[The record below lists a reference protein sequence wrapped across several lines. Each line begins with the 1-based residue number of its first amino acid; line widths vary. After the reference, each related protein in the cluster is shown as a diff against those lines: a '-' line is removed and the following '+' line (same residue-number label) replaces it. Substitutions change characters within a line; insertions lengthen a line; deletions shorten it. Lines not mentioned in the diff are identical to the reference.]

1 MAEELEKLPNLSQP
15 ENRKKRFPMTK
26 LWLWGAWLF
35 YVGYVLL
42 SDFPPGESLLHT
54 QLKTL
59 QTAMDLS
66 LNFWFIMPLLFP
78 KLSPV
83 LNPALEGLFN
93 IVVAWGLL
101 FWGFAID
108 GRGQRFPI
116 APFLIGTAFLTNV
129 FYLLWLCVRQPSQE
143 PPAPPLSPLEKVG
156 ESRMLPIA
164 VLVVVVAALVWAGV
178 ARPEFGNLSDR
189 SMALI
194 ELARRDRLTY
204 SFGVDLLVFW
214 LFQAALVKDDMVRR
228 QWQEP
233 LTLWVTRLV
242 PLFGLGFYL
251 LRRPPLGQ
259 KPLKAVA

>member
-1 MAEELEKLPNLSQP
+1 MAAEPEKFPNPSQS
-15 ENRKKRFPMTK
+15 ENRQKPFPLTK

-35 YVGYVLL
+35 YVGYLLL
-42 SDFPPGESLLHT
+42 SDVPPGESLLHT
-54 QLKTL
+54 QPATL

-66 LNFWFIMPLLFP
+66 LNFWFVMPLLFP

-101 FWGFAID
+101 FWGFAVD
-108 GRGQRFPI
+108 GRGQRIAI
-116 APFLIGTAFLTNV
+116 APFLVGTAFLTNV
-129 FYLLWLCVRQPSQE
+129 FYLLWLCVRQPSPD
-143 PPAPPLSPLEKVG
+143 PPALPLRPLEKVG

-164 VLVVVVAALVWAGV
+164 VLVVVAAALVWAGV
-178 ARPEFGNLSDR
+178 ARPEFGSLSDR

-214 LFQAALVKDDMVRR
+214 LFQAALVKDDMARR
-228 QWQEP
+228 HWQEP

-251 LRRPPLGQ
+251 LRRPPLRQ
-259 KPLKAVA
+259 NP